1 MLGTRHLNPFLFHVL
16 SFVLTARSGIH
27 SAIYGKIRPSDVGRL
42 RTGDESDQR
51 SDLIDVPVAVECSGG
66 LLRYCPIARGRIQI
80 RVDWTRLNIV
90 DRDTSAPELSRQRL
104 SKYLDGSLR
113 GRVGH
118 KPGRQDTLT
127 HGGTDHDDATAAL
140 HVL

>member
-1 MLGTRHLNPFLFHVL
+1 MFRL
-16 SFVLTARSGIH
+16 SLHAYHFSSDSGIH

-51 SDLIDVPVAVECSGG
+51 SDLIDVPVAVECGGG

-90 DRDTSAPELSRQRL
+90 DRDASAHELSRQRL

-127 HGGTDHDDATAAL
+127 HGRTDHDD
-140 HVL
+140 